1 MTIDEIKSA
10 IAKETSFID
19 NKLKVIDELKKYY
32 GEGVRSSSASADIGM
47 EAAMLQTSIATRKN
61 FEQLLKEMT
70 DES

>member
-47 EAAMLQTSIATRKN
+47 EAVMLQNAIATRKN

>member
-10 IAKETSFID
+10 IAKETRIID

-32 GEGVRSSSASADIGM
+32 GEGVRSSSASADIGS
-47 EAAMLQTSIATRKN
+47 EAATLQSAISTRKY